1 MSILKRTAFYDQTG
15 GFVRMWDWALTM
27 TTLGAMAEPFCI
39 NNRKSPDSDVI
50 AFDPTDQIA
59 RVDELINMD
68 IGKEKLVLSGGDH
81 QLNGGTMMPR
91 AGR

>member
-1 MSILKRTAFYDQTG
+1 MSILNRVAFYDKTG
-15 GFVRMWDWALTM
+15 GVVRMWDWALCT

-39 NNRKSPDSDVI
+39 NNRHTPSSDLI

-59 RVDELINMD
+59 RVDDIINMD

-81 QLNGGTMMPR
+81 QLNGGTLMPR
-91 AGR
+91 SGR